1 MTQKNKAYVLAALV
15 VLLVVTYFYMRGGPS
30 FGSGPVTQN
39 TTFQRL
45 NVQDPALRVYELDQ
59 VRKAEYKGS
68 EHNIF
73 AYGPPPPSPA
83 SLAAKA
89 EAERQAHFVGPR
101 PKPPDPPLVVPAT
114 FFGYATNPRT
124 KNRLGFF
131 STPDDVFIVGEGGM
145 LLNRYRL
152 TRIGNVSADFEEV
165 SSGKHATLQM
175 TQPAEE
181 GNPAAA
187 PGQPQPPPQPPQSQ

>member
-1 MTQKNKAYVLAALV
+1 MTQKNKGFVLAALLV
-15 VLLVVTYFYMRGGPS
+15 VLAVTYFYMRGGSS
-30 FGSGPVTQN
+30 FSGPVTAD
-39 TTFQRL
+39 TKFERL

-83 SLAAKA
+83 VLAAKA
-89 EAERQAHFVGPR
+89 EAERQAHVVGPR

-181 GNPAAA
+181 GTAQ